1 MLKAE
6 WCDNMN
12 GMSEYHKN
20 TNFMLH
26 GSGQLCQFFF
36 VDVTGIRLLA

>member
-26 GSGQLCQFFF
+26 GSGQLCQFFLWMSQES
-36 VDVTGIRLLA
+36 DS